1 MIDHFAPRAALSHSH
16 PHSHSH
22 ALPQASAFG
31 HALPVRLADLLGSMM
46 SMLNVRPSPSAPEPE
61 SGDDVDL
68 HKLYRLVRGSD
79 SANPKVLAELHRI
92 AESSPME

>member
-1 MIDHFAPRAALSHSH
+1 MIDNLAPRPAHS
-16 PHSHSH
+16 HSHSH

-31 HALPVRLADLLGSMM
+31 HALPARLADLLGGMIA
-46 SMLNVRPSPSAPEPE
+46 MLDMRPSPSAPQPE
-61 SGDDVDL
+61 CADDVDL

-92 AESSPME
+92 AESSPEE